1 MRHAGE
7 AELDPVDKGVAS
19 APPLASILYVVHDT
33 ADAAVRRRIAMLEAG
48 GATVRLAGFRRGEPQ
63 PGVAADFGPTV
74 PARLD
79 KRILRVFETCWHH
92 RRYASA
98 AAGVDLI
105 LCRNLESLLIGVL
118 LRRLHNRK
126 ARVAYEVLDIHR
138 AMLSEGWK
146 GKVMRW
152 IERRLAGSADLLL
165 TSSPA
170 FAREYFAR
178 INPLNLPVRLVENKV
193 FPPVAA
199 HRRPREAAPPGRP
212 LRIGWFGVIR
222 CRKSLAILRDA
233 AALMG
238 GRLEV
243 DIRGKPAEHEF
254 EDFHGTIA
262 GSPFLTF
269 HGPYRPQDLPDH
281 YGEVDLVWAIDF
293 FEQGL
298 NSSWLLPNRLY
309 EGCLNGA
316 VPIAEAKVETG
327 RWLRER
333 QLGLLLDPVDA
344 ATLVAALRTLDPE
357 RLAALRADV
366 EALPE
371 ATWSSSE
378 AECRALV
385 AELARIEQ
393 VPADVPPADRRA
405 A

>member
-7 AELDPVDKGVAS
+7 AELDAAGRSGAK

-48 GATVRLAGFRRGEPQ
+48 GASVRLAGFRRGEPQ

-79 KRILRVFETCWHH
+79 QRILRVIETCWNH

-98 AAGVDLI
+98 VAGVDLV

-118 LRRLHNRK
+118 LRRLYNRK
-126 ARVAYEVLDIHR
+126 ARIAYEVLDIHR
-138 AMLSEGWK
+138 AMLAQGWK
-146 GKVMRW
+146 GRVMRW

-170 FAREYFAR
+170 FAREYFGR
-178 INPLNLPVRLVENKV
+178 INPLKLPVRLVENKV
-193 FPPVAA
+193 FPPAA
-199 HRRPREAAPPGRP
+199 VHRRPREAAAPGRP

-269 HGPYRPQDLPDH
+269 HGAYRPQDLPDH

-309 EGCLNGA
+309 EGCLSGA

-327 RWLRER
+327 RWLQER
-333 QLGLLLDPVDA
+333 GIGLLLDPVDA
-344 ATLVAALRTLDPE
+344 ATLVAMLQTLEAE
-357 RLAALRADV
+357 RLAALRAAV

-371 ATWSSSE
+371 ATWSCSVE
-378 AECRALV
+378 ECRALV
-385 AELARIEQ
+385 ADLARIDQ
-393 VPADVPPADRRA
+393 LPADVSSADRRA